1 MHDWCIGNGALPQIY
16 IMHFYH
22 NWITY
27 FQEELKVLRDMFPTL
42 DPSCLGK
49 VLQDCDW
56 DTTIAAERLLDET
69 QLPPSGVQ
77 AHPTESSIVGA
88 ATSSNAACSSG
99 TSSQG
104 GTLSPSLFNFKDDIS
119 SQELLARVSQHVL
132 RQGRYVNLTVPRERI
147 WRIALGFYKRCMKD
161 PEQLRRELR
170 IEFEGEEG
178 VDAGALR
185 NEFFEILLREMNE
198 LLFEG
203 RENSL
208 PKDSNLQRLF
218 ECAGI
223 IIAHSVLQGG
233 PGFPCLCAAAVSYL
247 LHLDKERAL
256 QELPTVDD
264 IPQNAATMGLLDLIS
279 SVSLCSWL
287 VLLYHPTY
295 CRHSFTYT
303 KHTKIESGTAP
314 TYLTGSQSIA

>member
-1 MHDWCIGNGALPQIY
+1 
-16 IMHFYH
+16 
-22 NWITY
+22 
-27 FQEELKVLRDMFPTL
+27 MFPTL
-42 DPSCLGK
+42 DPSRLGK
-49 VLQDCDW
+49 VLQDCHW
-56 DTTIAAERLLDET
+56 DTTSAAERLLDEI
-69 QLPPSGVQ
+69 QLPPSGIQ
-77 AHPTESSIVGA
+77 APHPAESSIVGA

-104 GTLSPSLFNFKDDIS
+104 GTLSPSLFNFKEDVS
-119 SQELLARVSQHVL
+119 SQELLAQVSQHML
-132 RQGRYVNLTVPRERI
+132 RQGRYVDLIVPRERI

-203 RENSL
+203 QENSRL

-223 IIAHSVLQGG
+223 IIAHSILQGG
-233 PGFPCLCAAAVSYL
+233 PGFPCLCVVAVSYL

-279 SVSLCSWL
+279 SVSLLFMLS
-287 VLLYHPTY
+287 VSIPPYVG
-295 CRHSFTYT
+295 RHN
-303 KHTKIESGTAP
+303 IIP
-314 TYLTGSQSIA
+314 